1 MFHPDNLEY
10 LLINLLTFRIFSW
23 YPDYFDEI
31 SEPMSLF
38 MINKKLKRSGYRTLE
53 ELLKDI
59 LLVFENAKTYNV
71 EGSDIYEAAV
81 KLERLAKSKT
91 RALQKVKFLF

>member
-1 MFHPDNLEY
+1 MPLNQ
-10 LLINLLTFRIFSW
+10 LTFYTFSW

-38 MINKKLKRSGYRTLE
+38 MINKKLKRDEYRTLE

-59 LLVFENAKTYNV
+59 VLVFENAKTYNV
-71 EGSDIYEAAV
+71 EGSDIYEAAA
-81 KLERLAKSKT
+81 KLEKLARSKART
-91 RALQKVKFLF
+91 LQKVEFYFNSWHYQLV

>member
-1 MFHPDNLEY
+1 MILEC
-10 LLINLLTFRIFSW
+10 ILTYTFNAFSW

-38 MINKKLKRSGYRTLE
+38 MINKKLKRDEYHTLE

-59 LLVFENAKTYNV
+59 VLVFENAKAYNV
-71 EGSDIYEAAV
+71 EGSDIYEAAA
-81 KLERLAKSKT
+81 KLERLAKSKA
-91 RALQKVKFLF
+91 RMLQKVKFF